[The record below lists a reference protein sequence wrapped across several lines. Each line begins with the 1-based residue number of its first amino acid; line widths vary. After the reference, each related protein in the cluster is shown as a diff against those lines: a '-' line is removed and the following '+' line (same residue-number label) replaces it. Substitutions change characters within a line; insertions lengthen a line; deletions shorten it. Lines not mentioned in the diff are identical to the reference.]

1 LKTQEAVKTQMNC
14 YFQPTIQPRCAVSNF
29 LFFGALR
36 GAVCGKGLGD
46 DDMVTEE
53 VTRWRQV
60 QNSHCY
66 KEGIDVVVTGTRL
79 LKLMENM

>member
-1 LKTQEAVKTQMNC
+1 MNC
-14 YFQPTIQPRCAVSNF
+14 YFSPTIQPRCAPSDF
-29 LFFGALR
+29 LFFGVLR

-53 VTRWRQV
+53 VTRWQQV

-66 KEGIDVVVTGTRL
+66 KEGIDVFLISML
-79 LKLMENM
+79 LMLSLAQGC